1 MPVPPDYRGA
11 AARVGRHGVVLGVLL
26 AVGGIATDA
35 PAQQLPTRAN
45 IDILIVADDPVAT
58 TRMNQWSNALIS
70 RLSKI
75 SNDSSLGI
83 KRPISVRPF
92 PQRTFVGVNAL
103 QTRWTQRRAIQVL
116 LAQGVSVG
124 DKVTA
129 EGDLYLGALKGDLAS
144 PMVPIKQPITPE
156 NFQKA
161 SDYIVMTSLYA
172 LAVDAGPQKP
182 VACAL
187 LQRANTIA
195 RTIPAGIDMANVKGA
210 VARRLSALK
219 CAVSR

>member
-1 MPVPPDYRGA
+1 MIRWPGA
-11 AARVGRHGVVLGVLL
+11 ALGLL
-26 AVGGIATDA
+26 AAVVCVTPEAS
-35 PAQQLPTRAN
+35 AQQLPTRAN
-45 IDILIVADDPVAT
+45 IDILIVADDQIAA

-70 RLSKI
+70 RLSKL
-75 SNDSSLGI
+75 SNDSSLGM
-83 KRPISVRPF
+83 KRPISVKPF
-92 PQRTFVGVNAL
+92 PQKTFVGANAL
-103 QTRWTQRRAIQVL
+103 QTRWTQRRAIQIV

-144 PMVPIKQPITPE
+144 PLVPIKQPITPE

-172 LAVDAGPQKP
+172 LAVDAGSQKP

-187 LQRANTIA
+187 LQRANVIGK
-195 RTIPAGIDMANVKGA
+195 TIPAALDMANVRGA
-210 VARRLSALK
+210 VAKRLAAAK